1 MEFRYIIAILAP
13 LVNCVQLLPQL
24 VRTYQTKH
32 VKDLSLWSLLLILFT
47 NILWFTHGYF
57 IQDMALIISGLISVS
72 INGSLLSLYLFYR

>member
-72 INGSLLSLYLFYR
+72 INGSLLSLYLIYR